1 MRPEGTKNEHFPWSA
16 TISGVDELLERL
28 AKIPIFSGLEQS
40 CLEHVA
46 KIVVPFSTEAGH
58 VLVQPGMVG
67 AGLFL
72 IEEGEV
78 TLSVH
83 NHDIELGPGEIVG
96 ELAIL
101 DDRSIHSTR
110 VRTKTPTSGYCIGR
124 DAFDDLLAQQPAIA
138 VPMLRVL
145 ARRLVDTVMYH

>member
-1 MRPEGTKNEHFPWSA
+1 MDDL
-16 TISGVDELLERL
+16 VERL
-28 AKIPIFSGLEQS
+28 ARISIFSDLEPS
-40 CLEHVA
+40 CLERIA
-46 KIVVPFSTEAGH
+46 EIVVPFSTEPGH

-72 IEEGEV
+72 IEEGTV

-101 DDRSIHSTR
+101 DDRSIHTTR
-110 VRTKTPTSGYCIGR
+110 VRTKTATSGYCIAR
-124 DAFDDLLAQQPAIA
+124 DAFDDLLDAQPVIA